1 MVAVTHWI
9 GRRAE
14 RVKLKLDTLSFPL
27 VTRVIDRTSLDLRV
41 EQPLAFLRLGTGVVD
56 QEGRSGTIS
65 AVETIVEGDIP
76 SLVITVD
83 YSLAAPVVAP
93 TGAEP
98 VRISRLEV
106 IGDNAVPEVRTSWRD
121 DVTIPFGYLPS
132 QPSLKHRD
140 SVPPRRGPKR
150 SGPDTF
156 AAWYDSE
163 PSEGCSRPAR
173 GGRQGL
179 TLAARARAL
188 AASVW
193 ERCRPSL

>member
-1 MVAVTHWI
+1 MAALTHWKR
-9 GRRAE
+9 RRAE
-14 RVKLKLDTLSFPL
+14 RIRLRLDTLSFPL
-27 VTRVIDRTSLDLRV
+27 VTRVVRRTSLDLRL

-56 QEGRSGTIS
+56 QQGRLGTIS

-76 SLVITVD
+76 SLVVTVD
-83 YSLAAPVVAP
+83 YSLSAPCVAP
-93 TGAEP
+93 TGPEP

-106 IGDNAVPEVRTSWRD
+106 IGEDTGPAGRTSWRGD
-121 DVTIPFGYLPS
+121 ETIPFGFLPS
-132 QPSLKHRD
+132 QAALNHRPSA
-140 SVPPRRGPKR
+140 PPRGAPRR

-163 PSEGCSRPAR
+163 PSERFSRPVAD
-173 GGRQGL
+173 GRQGL

-193 ERCRPSL
+193 DRCRPSL